1 MVNLTSFVYFVVV
14 QMVMISSKPVIHFS
28 HAQFLPF
35 VIRQDTGS
43 IFMSNIKCST
53 VTTRRKMYH
62 LRYHLSNFSWLHQV
76 VCWESKASNKLTHH
90 SLQLNKWLELN
101 IHSQDYYFLLHY
113 WFENLAF
120 TESFSWLFLSH
131 FVFMIIGVK
140 NE

>member
-62 LRYHLSNFSWLHQV
+62 LRYHLSNFSSLHQV

-101 IHSQDYYFLLHY
+101 IHSQDYCFLLHY